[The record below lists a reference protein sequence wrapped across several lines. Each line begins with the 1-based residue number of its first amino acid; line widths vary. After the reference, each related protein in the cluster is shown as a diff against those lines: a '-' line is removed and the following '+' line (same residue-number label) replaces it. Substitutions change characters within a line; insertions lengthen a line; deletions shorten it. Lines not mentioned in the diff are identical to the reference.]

1 MLTHT
6 GLNMMLTH
14 NDISEGS
21 AIDMFVAACNYI
33 I

>member
-1 MLTHT
+1 MLTRT

-14 NDISEGS
+14 KDITEGS
-21 AIDMFVAACNYI
+21 AVDMFVAACNYI